1 MFGNPF
7 GEDLNQ
13 FQMLQM
19 KLASF
24 LPIILNQEGNFVLQT
39 CLRINVCIIVIDVLN
54 CRVFWLAFCAWVLNY
69 LLLDL
74 VRPMGVGAA
83 LVSKTIVG
91 LGSRSNLRSAIA
103 ILTLLRFLSK
113 KNSTPHQI
121 TDTDLNASTYSLF
134 CFI

>member
-24 LPIILNQEGNFVLQT
+24 LPIISNQEGNFVLQT

-54 CRVFWLAFCAWVLNY
+54 CRVFWLAFCA
-69 LLLDL
+69 
-74 VRPMGVGAA
+74 
-83 LVSKTIVG
+83 
-91 LGSRSNLRSAIA
+91 
-103 ILTLLRFLSK
+103 
-113 KNSTPHQI
+113 
-121 TDTDLNASTYSLF
+121 
-134 CFI
+134 